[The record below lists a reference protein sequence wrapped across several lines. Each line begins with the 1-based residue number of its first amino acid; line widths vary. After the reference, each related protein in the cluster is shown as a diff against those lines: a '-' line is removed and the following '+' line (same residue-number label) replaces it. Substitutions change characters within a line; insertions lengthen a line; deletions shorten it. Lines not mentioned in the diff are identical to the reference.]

1 MQIMI
6 NATGEIMAITLMYIT
21 NNPQLARIAQDAGVD
36 RIWVDLETK
45 GKEERQ
51 KGMNTVKSKHT
62 IEDIHA
68 LRPYVTTS
76 KLMVRINP
84 LDDESE
90 KEINDVVNAGA
101 DYIMLPMFKTRE
113 EVEKFIKLVNGR
125 TKTMLLLETKEAEER
140 LESYVDIKG
149 IDEIHIGLNDLHL
162 AHKKTF
168 MFELLIDGTV
178 DRITK
183 ILRERGVR
191 FGFGGFARIGYG
203 ILPAEN
209 ILTHHYKLGSQ
220 MAILSRG
227 FCDAN
232 ITDNPETIKEIF
244 KEGVSNIR
252 KKEKEILNY
261 TEEQFKENYEIV
273 CDKVSQIVENI
284 RSKK

>member
-1 MQIMI
+1 
-6 NATGEIMAITLMYIT
+6 MYIT
-21 NNPQLARIAQDAGVD
+21 NNPRLAKIAQEAGVD

-62 IEDIHA
+62 IEDIHNV
-68 LRPYVTTS
+68 RPYVTTS
-76 KLMVRINP
+76 ELMVRVNP

-90 KEINDVVNAGA
+90 DEINEVIKAGA

-113 EVEKFIKLVNGR
+113 EVDKFIKLVKGR
-125 TKTMLLLETKEAEER
+125 AKTMLLLETKEAEEC
-140 LESYVDIKG
+140 LESYVDIEG

-168 MFELLIDGTV
+168 MFELLTDGTV
-178 DRITK
+178 DKITK
-183 ILRERGVR
+183 ILREKNIR

-232 ITDNPETIKEIF
+232 MTDDPETIREIF

-261 TEEQFKENYEIV
+261 DEAQFDQNYKIV
-273 CDKVSQIVENI
+273 CERVEQIVESI

>member
-1 MQIMI
+1 
-6 NATGEIMAITLMYIT
+6 MAITLMYIT
-21 NNPQLARIAQDAGVD
+21 NNPQLAKIAQDAGVD
-36 RIWVDLETK
+36 RIWIDLETK

-62 IEDIHA
+62 IDDIYNV
-68 LRPYVTTS
+68 RPVVTTS
-76 KLMVRINP
+76 ELMVRVNP

-90 KEINDVVNAGA
+90 NEINEVIKAGA
-101 DYIMLPMFKTRE
+101 DYIMLPMFKTRY
-113 EVEKFIKLVNGR
+113 EVEKFIQLVGGR
-125 TKTMLLLETKEAEER
+125 AKTMLLLETKEAEEC
-140 LESYVDIKG
+140 LESYVDIDG

-168 MFELLIDGTV
+168 MFELLTDGTV
-178 DRITK
+178 DKITE
-183 ILRERGVR
+183 ILRANNIR

-232 ITDNPETIKEIF
+232 IADDPETIKEIF

-252 KKEKEILNY
+252 KKEKEILKY
-261 TEEQFKENYEIV
+261 SEAQFDQNYEIV
-273 CDKVSQIVENI
+273 CERVAQIVESI